1 MAGIGKRIHVNTVIS
16 GITWFD
22 YQVRWLAQR
31 ADSVLHGLPNSVDET
46 LDLGTTPMTKNGT
59 FRGVMKPDLHGECPM
74 ILPIL
79 PRHTSVYD
87 TNVRRRPLNRPG
99 IVGGSNA

>member
-1 MAGIGKRIHVNTVIS
+1 LTVRRYAPNIS
-16 GITWFD
+16 DSTIRPHPSLNI
-22 YQVRWLAQR
+22 RWPEFPEFTRQNIR
-31 ADSVLHGLPNSVDET
+31 NPQT